1 MNAVPGALLFL
12 VGIQGWIPAVGRT
25 MAAFTLPTV
34 AHLWSVSTEMFLY
47 VVFPAMCMPIAKLR
61 GVKGIVCTA
70 LMSTALSV
78 ALHHLLLDHSAAV
91 KGMVA
96 PMLSDGDAMG
106 WVGYYSPY
114 IHLFE
119 FLTGCLACRAYQLLR
134 STVMTAAEPWPPVRW
149 RMPR

>member
-1 MNAVPGALLFL
+1 MDT
-12 VGIQGWIPAVGRT
+12 RCRHT

-91 KGMVA
+91 KAIVA
-96 PMLSDGDAMG
+96 PMLSDEAAMG
-106 WVGYYSPY
+106 WVG
-114 IHLFE
+114 
-119 FLTGCLACRAYQLLR
+119 
-134 STVMTAAEPWPPVRW
+134 
-149 RMPR
+149 